1 MLWSAERAVVT
12 GSSTG
17 IGRALVEAL
26 KERGAAV
33 AHCSRSG
40 TGGGIACDV
49 SDEAQVAAFAKR
61 ALSDIGTPTLLVN
74 NAGVA
79 KWGLVHEQSLADWNA
94 NISINLTGMFLV
106 TRAFLPAML
115 EAGRGMIVNVSS
127 LSGRNGVYAG
137 SAYSASKHGVLGFS
151 RSLMME
157 VRKRG
162 LRVMAIC
169 PGSVDTP
176 IFRKEKAPFE
186 VHTATMMKPADIAQ
200 AVLDAVALP
209 DRTMVTELD
218 IRPTN
223 PGGLP

>member
-1 MLWSAERAVVT
+1 MLWSAERAVIT

-17 IGRALVEAL
+17 IGQALVDAL

-40 TGGGIACDV
+40 GGTGVACDV
-49 SDEAQVAAFAKR
+49 SDEAQVAAFAKK
-61 ALSDIGTPTLLVN
+61 ALAEIGTPSLLVN

-94 NISINLTGMFLV
+94 NIAVNLTGMFLV

-127 LSGRNGVYAG
+127 LAGRNGVTGGA
-137 SAYSASKHGVLGFS
+137 AYSASKHGVLGFS
-151 RSLMME
+151 RSLMLE
-157 VRKRG
+157 VRKKG
-162 LRVMAIC
+162 VRVLAIC

-176 IFRKEKAPFE
+176 IFEKAKAPFPIKPE
-186 VHTATMMKPADIAQ
+186 TMMQTADIAQ
-200 AVLDAVALP
+200 AILDAVALP
-209 DRTMVTELD
+209 DRAMVSELD

-223 PGGLP
+223 P

>member
-17 IGRALVEAL
+17 IGKALVEAL
-26 KERGAAV
+26 KEKGAAV

-40 TGGGIACDV
+40 KGGGLKCDV
-49 SDEAQVAAFAKR
+49 ADEGQVAEFARR
-61 ALSDIGTPTLLVN
+61 AMAELGTPTLLVN

-79 KWGLVHEQSLADWNA
+79 KWGLVHEQSLETWNA
-94 NISINLTGMFLV
+94 NIAINLTGMFLV

-115 EAGRGMIVNVSS
+115 AAGRGTIVNISS

-157 VRKRG
+157 VRKKG
-162 LRVMAIC
+162 VRVIAIC

-176 IFRKEKAPFE
+176 IFTREQPPFE
-186 VHTATMMKPADIAQ
+186 IDTSTMMQPADIAQ
-200 AVLDAVALP
+200 SIMDAVALP
-209 DRTMVTELD
+209 DRTMVSELD
-218 IRPTN
+218 IRPTI
-223 PGGLP
+223 P

>member
-12 GSSTG
+12 GSSSG
-17 IGRALVEAL
+17 IGQALVQAL
-26 KERGAAV
+26 QERGAAV

-40 TGGGIACDV
+40 GGGGAVCDV
-49 SDEAQVAAFAKR
+49 SDQAQVVEFAQQVFR
-61 ALSDIGTPTLLVN
+61 DIGTPTLLVN

-79 KWGLVHEQSLADWNA
+79 RWGLVHEQTLADWNA
-94 NISINLTGMFLV
+94 NISVNLTGMFLV

-115 EAGRGMIVNVSS
+115 EAKRGTIVNVSS
-127 LSGRNGVYAG
+127 LSGRNGVAGG

-157 VRKRG
+157 VRKQG
-162 LRVMAIC
+162 LRVMTIC

-176 IFRKEKAPFE
+176 IFDKDTPPFAI
-186 VHTATMMKPADIAQ
+186 HRDTMMAPADIAQ
-200 AVLDAVALP
+200 AILDAVAQP

-223 PGGLP
+223 P

>member
-12 GSSTG
+12 GSSSG
-17 IGRALVEAL
+17 IGQALVQAL
-26 KERGAAV
+26 RERGAVV

-40 TGGGIACDV
+40 GGGGAVCDV
-49 SDEAQVAAFAKR
+49 ADQAQVVEFAQQVFR
-61 ALSDIGTPTLLVN
+61 DIGTPTLLVN

-79 KWGLVHEQSLADWNA
+79 RWGLVHEQTLADWNA
-94 NISINLTGMFLV
+94 NISVNLTGMFLV

-115 EAGRGMIVNVSS
+115 EAKRGTIVNVSS
-127 LSGRNGVYAG
+127 LSGRNGVAG
-137 SAYSASKHGVLGFS
+137 GAAYSASKHGVLGFS

-157 VRKRG
+157 VRKQG
-162 LRVMAIC
+162 LRVMTIC

-176 IFRKEKAPFE
+176 IFDKDTAPF
-186 VHTATMMKPADIAQ
+186 AINRDTMMAPADIAQ
-200 AVLDAVALP
+200 AILDAVAQP

-223 PGGLP
+223 P

>member
-12 GSSTG
+12 GSSSG
-17 IGRALVEAL
+17 IGQALVQAL
-26 KERGAAV
+26 RERGAVV

-40 TGGGIACDV
+40 GGGGAMCDV
-49 SDEAQVAAFAKR
+49 ADQAQVVEFAQQVFR
-61 ALSDIGTPTLLVN
+61 DIGTPTLLVN

-79 KWGLVHEQSLADWNA
+79 RWGLVHEQTLADWNA
-94 NISINLTGMFLV
+94 NISVNLTGMFLV

-115 EAGRGMIVNVSS
+115 EAKRGTIVNVSS
-127 LSGRNGVYAG
+127 LSGRNGVAG
-137 SAYSASKHGVLGFS
+137 GAAYSASKHGVLGFS

-157 VRKRG
+157 VRKQG
-162 LRVMAIC
+162 LRVMTIC

-176 IFRKEKAPFE
+176 IFDKDTAPF
-186 VHTATMMKPADIAQ
+186 AINRDTMMAPADIAQ
-200 AVLDAVALP
+200 AILDAVAQP

-223 PGGLP
+223 P

>member
-17 IGRALVEAL
+17 IGKALVDAL

-40 TGGGIACDV
+40 KGGGIVCDV
-49 SDEAQVAAFAKR
+49 SDQAEVVNFAQRV
-61 ALSDIGTPTLLVN
+61 LHELGTPTLLVN

-79 KWGLVHEQSLADWNA
+79 KWGYVHEQTLADWNA
-94 NISINLTGMFLV
+94 NLAVNLTGMFLV

-115 EAGRGMIVNVSS
+115 AAGRGLIVNVSS
-127 LSGRNGVYAG
+127 LSGRNGVAG
-137 SAYSASKHGVLGFS
+137 GAAYSASKHGVLGFS
-151 RSLMME
+151 KSLMLE
-157 VRKRG
+157 VRKKG
-162 LRVMAIC
+162 LRVLAIC

-176 IFRKEKAPFE
+176 IFEKEQPPFPINP
-186 VHTATMMKPADIAQ
+186 ATMMQPADIAQ
-200 AVLDAVALP
+200 AILDAAALP
-209 DRTMVTELD
+209 DRAMVSELD

-223 PGGLP
+223 P